1 MSAKKPQHIETVT
14 YQGEQYQI
22 DTDAIKSIRI
32 QRAMANAQKDLAG
45 AFDAMDA
52 ICCGK
57 LDEYSK
63 TIPEKD
69 GQVAEYGTSIEAMGD
84 FFNAAAEQVTGSKN

>member
-1 MSAKKPQHIETVT
+1 MAAKKPVNTETFDYKGKT
-14 YQGEQYQI
+14 YTV
-22 DTDAIKSIRI
+22 DRDAINSIKV
-32 QRAMANAQKDLAG
+32 QRAMANAQKDLAA

-57 LDEYSK
+57 LDEYAQ

-69 GQVAEYGTSIEAMGD
+69 GTMGEYGASIEAMGD
-84 FFNAAAEQVTGSKN
+84 FFNAAAEEITGAKN